1 MKFTIDTHILQS
13 ALKRVLPATKG
24 AYLAQ
29 LSGIV
34 LEAQDGQ
41 LSATATNL
49 DLTVNI
55 TAACNV
61 GEPGRALVPS
71 ALVAG
76 FASKAPAET
85 ISVVVGD
92 DVELRSGRS
101 KTRLRALSL
110 DDYPPIL
117 VPEGR
122 SVHLKTQQVNLL
134 RKLVHAAAV
143 NHNNETLNIVRF
155 QDGKAWA
162 TDGYRAALAEIG
174 GDVTGSV
181 NAQSLVEV
189 LRHADIED
197 GLGITADDNR
207 VMFSDPDA
215 SWTLRQVEGD
225 APNVPRLF
233 DENNPPNKLAVDREA
248 FIAAIE
254 RVGLV
259 AQEGH
264 FVLTPTKG
272 QVELTASQVDVGETE
287 DSVPAEF
294 SGDVARVGF
303 KPRYLLDALAQC
315 DAPSVVLQIGDGMTA
330 ARIDEGSLH
339 LLVMPWRL
347 S

>member
-41 LSATATNL
+41 LSAAATNL
-49 DLTVNI
+49 DLTVNV

-61 GEPGRALVPS
+61 GEPGRVLVPS

-101 KTRLRALSL
+101 KTRLRTLSL
-110 DDYPPIL
+110 DDYPKIPI
-117 VPEGR
+117 PEGK
-122 SVHLKTQQVNLL
+122 SVHLKTEQVNLL

-143 NHNNETLNIVRF
+143 NHDNEKLNIVRF
-155 QDGKAWA
+155 QGGRAWA
-162 TDGYRAALAEIG
+162 TDGYRAAMADLG

-207 VMFSDPDA
+207 IMFSDPDA

-248 FIAAIE
+248 FIDAIE
-254 RVGLV
+254 RVALV
-259 AQEGH
+259 AQDSY
-264 FVLTPTKG
+264 FILNPAKTS
-272 QVELTASQVDVGETE
+272 VEVTASQPDIGETE

-294 SGDVARVGF
+294 SGDANRVGF
-303 KPRYLLDALAQC
+303 KPRYLLDALNQC
-315 DAPSVVLQIGDGMTA
+315 DSQIVVLQLDSGVKA
-330 ARIDEGSLH
+330 ARIDEDALH
-339 LLVMPWRL
+339 LLVMPWRMR
-347 S
+347 